1 MKRGF
6 TLVELLVVIAII
18 GILSV
23 LVVPSVININKGI
36 NERLLASKKEEI
48 SSNAELYANNNEDIF
63 NGTNEAYIYVWE
75 LIDANYVSVD
85 TKYGADNC
93 PDSRTAKGC
102 VINPVSKE
110 SMNNDYVILT
120 KQGAGVTSKYV
131 STGEEIISTGL
142 SGDTLVNAVCKL
154 LEKNNGNT
162 YVDSDGVTSKVPCKC
177 GGETDEYGNP
187 TEIYSSS
194 GEKINADACLLS
206 GTDVNNHLRYGNL
219 NSNNPNWRVLG
230 VYKVDGHLTA
240 KMITS
245 GAV

>member
-1 MKRGF
+1 MKKGF
-6 TLVELLVVIAII
+6 TLVELLAVIAII

-23 LVVPSVININKGI
+23 LVVPSIININKGI

-48 SSNAELYANNNEDIF
+48 SSNAELYANNNEDLF

-85 TKYGADNC
+85 TKYGSDNC
-93 PDSRTAKGC
+93 TESRTTKGC
-102 VINPVSKE
+102 VINPVSKQ
-110 SMNNDYVILT
+110 SMNEDYVILT
-120 KQGAGVTSKYV
+120 KQGAGVTSEYV
-131 STGEEIISTGL
+131 SMGDGTTSQGVN
-142 SGDTLVNAVCKL
+142 GDTLVNAVCKL
-154 LEKNNGNT
+154 LEKHNGNA
-162 YVDSDGVTSKVPCKC
+162 YVGDSIVPCKC
-177 GGETDEYGNP
+177 GGDFDEYNNP
-187 TEIYSSS
+187 TEIVDAS
-194 GEKINADACLLS
+194 GTTLDTEACLLS

-230 VYKVDGHLTA
+230 VYLLGDGHLTA